1 MTIKKYLTL
10 AAVATGL
17 CAASMTGTAAEPNSA
32 CSTMVYHKSFLDQYP
47 RAPAVCRQVDL
58 KNGVK
63 SAKFTGKIVKRDKGS
78 ITVQFLNVAGDPV
91 AGMEPATFTPAE
103 GATLTVNGKTTKYSD
118 VKDGD
123 TLNFWVSENRA
134 GILTDLDSDK
144 ASK

>member
-10 AAVATGL
+10 TAVATGL
-17 CAASMTGTAAEPNSA
+17 CAASMIGSAAEPNSA

-47 RAPAVCRQVDL
+47 RAPAVCRQVDM

-63 SAKFTGKIVKRDKGS
+63 SAKFTGKVVKHEKGAIS
-78 ITVQFLNVAGDPV
+78 VQFLNVAGDAV
-91 AGMEPATFTPAE
+91 AGMEPVTFTPAE
-103 GATLTVNGKTTKYSD
+103 GATLTVNGKSTKYKD

-134 GILTDLDSDK
+134 GILTDLDADK
-144 ASK
+144 AAK

>member
-17 CAASMTGTAAEPNSA
+17 CAASLTGVAAEPNSA

-47 RAPAVCRQVDL
+47 RAPAVCRQVDV

-63 SAKFTGKIVKRDKGS
+63 SAKFTGKVVSRDKGA
-78 ITVQFLNVAGDPV
+78 ITVQFLNVAGDAV

-103 GATLTVNGKTTKYSD
+103 GARLTVNGKTTKYSD
-118 VKDGD
+118 LKNGD

-144 ASK
+144 AN